1 MSRELYIKA
10 YIKAIAE
17 SQTAWR
23 HGRERNGPHL
33 GLWPWTEDEG
43 SCNRVYMP
51 QFGLYLTQ
59 TVLYGGLWKGRE
71 TLTYKGSEISLSGP
85 EFARLWAL
93 AKEKVETLLR
103 AELVMA
109 HRETMVSLLVF
120 LEPAP
125 FDR

>member
-1 MSRELYIKA
+1 MSRELHIKA

-33 GLWPWTEDEG
+33 GLWPWTQDEG

-51 QFGLYLTQ
+51 QFGLYLSQ

-71 TLTYKGSEISLSGP
+71 TLTYKGPRSPSQALNSPGSGP
-85 EFARLWAL
+85 
-93 AKEKVETLLR
+93 LR
-103 AELVMA
+103 RRKLRPCSGQSWSWPIERPWSVC
-109 HRETMVSLLVF
+109 SYS
-120 LEPAP
+120 
-125 FDR
+125 